1 MPKRQLMKVI
11 EAELGPN
18 WQDRLKSFDAEPIAS
33 ASIGQACFF
42 LFIFL
47 RCMSVVGGEVVRES
61 CFFVIGDISITSCL
75 VIDYLTRPGKI
86 ISVYTCLKWILE
98 LKYLIIAV

>member
-1 MPKRQLMKVI
+1 
-11 EAELGPN
+11 
-18 WQDRLKSFDAEPIAS
+18 
-33 ASIGQACFF
+33 
-42 LFIFL
+42 
-47 RCMSVVGGEVVRES
+47 MSVVVGEVVRES
-61 CFFVIGDISITSCL
+61 CFFVISDISITSCL